1 MTEQL
6 HRSADSARPPRYFV
20 SEYTDGP
27 ATRWNVIDRHSQE
40 WVQRFRTEQE
50 ANDWAAGMNHGKG
63 GPTEKCPDRPYCKP
77 DQSCCDF
84 CCGN

>member
-1 MTEQL
+1 MT
-6 HRSADSARPPRYFV
+6 DRYFV

-50 ANDWAAGMNHGKG
+50 AEDWAAGMNYGKG
-63 GPTEKCPDRPYCKP
+63 GPTEKCPDRPHCKP